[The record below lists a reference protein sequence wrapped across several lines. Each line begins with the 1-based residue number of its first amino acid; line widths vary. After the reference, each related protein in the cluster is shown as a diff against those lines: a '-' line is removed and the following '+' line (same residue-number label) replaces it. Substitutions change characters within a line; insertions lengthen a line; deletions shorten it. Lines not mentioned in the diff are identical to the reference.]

1 MQLLDS
7 LPLWAVYL
15 LIVVI
20 AILVVEGG
28 FYLGRYWAA
37 HGRGAKD
44 GQVKQQ
50 NVGALVGSSLALLA
64 FLLVFMTGIASTR
77 FDTRRQLVIAEA
89 NAIGTTYL
97 RTSFLDEP
105 ERTAMRDLLREY
117 VDLRLDTAADP
128 AILPQ
133 ARARSEAIHAELWS
147 QIETPARAYPESTTL
162 GLLIEALNNTID
174 LHTERMVAISN
185 RFPLSNWLAIFYV
198 AGLTLLMLG
207 FNDGLTDGRNLAA
220 HVALILIFA
229 AVILLMVDLNRPQEG
244 LLQVSQQALIDLQQQ
259 IRLTAP

>member
-117 VDLRLDTAADP
+117 VDLRLDTAAHQACFTRLGKHFDAFQGIRGRFRHHSGNSTAYHP
-128 AILPQ
+128 LGVIL
-133 ARARSEAIHAELWS
+133 L
-147 QIETPARAYPESTTL
+147 
-162 GLLIEALNNTID
+162 
-174 LHTERMVAISN
+174 
-185 RFPLSNWLAIFYV
+185 
-198 AGLTLLMLG
+198 LLML
-207 FNDGLTDGRNLAA
+207 
-220 HVALILIFA
+220 
-229 AVILLMVDLNRPQEG
+229 
-244 LLQVSQQALIDLQQQ
+244 IDS
-259 IRLTAP
+259 T